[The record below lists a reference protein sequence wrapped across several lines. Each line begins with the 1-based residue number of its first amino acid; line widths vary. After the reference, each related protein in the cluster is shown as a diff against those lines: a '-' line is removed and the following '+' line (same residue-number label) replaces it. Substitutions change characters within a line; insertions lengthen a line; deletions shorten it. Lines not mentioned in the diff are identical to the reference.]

1 MKRNDLYD
9 FIKSTMREMK
19 DEYIRIQKRTKE
31 DPGTAGDQGEEN
43 WATLL
48 RDWLPANLQV
58 VTKGRIINEEGDAS
72 PQIDVLVL
80 NPEYPRKLID
90 KKLYLSGGVLAA
102 FECKLTLR
110 SEHIKDAIN
119 TAKFLSKLQKTN
131 SNSTPYQELNRPIIY
146 GLLAHS
152 HSWNSDTSNPNQ
164 NVENNLERFGTEIT
178 EHPREML
185 DILCVADLACWTAF
199 KTAYMGPLNGIDNAE
214 EIYGFR
220 ETTMTSYN
228 QFSYL
233 NNDNDYFSPIGT
245 LISSL
250 YLKLGWHNQYTQSLS
265 KYFNT
270 MNLTGSG
277 QGIQQHWDF
286 NAVFSENLR
295 GQISQRGFSNHIWDE
310 WSLTF
315 P

>member
-1 MKRNDLYD
+1 LKKNDLYD
-9 FIKSTMREMK
+9 FIKSTMRDMN

-48 RDWLPANLQV
+48 KDWLPANLQV
-58 VTKGRIINEEGDAS
+58 VTKGRIINEAGDAS

-110 SEHIKDAIN
+110 PEHIKDSII

-152 HSWNSDTSNPNQ
+152 HSWNSVTSNPNQ

-185 DILCVADLACWTAF
+185 DILCVANLACWAAF
-199 KTAYMGPLNGIDNAE
+199 KVAYMGPLNGIDNAE

-250 YLKLGWHNQYTQSLS
+250 YHKLGWQNQYTQSLS

-270 MNLTGSG
+270 MNLTGNG
-277 QGIQQHWDF
+277 QGTQQHWDF
-286 NAVFSENLR
+286 NEVFSESVK
-295 GQISQRGFSNHIWDE
+295 GQIYQRGLSSNIWDE

-315 P
+315 S